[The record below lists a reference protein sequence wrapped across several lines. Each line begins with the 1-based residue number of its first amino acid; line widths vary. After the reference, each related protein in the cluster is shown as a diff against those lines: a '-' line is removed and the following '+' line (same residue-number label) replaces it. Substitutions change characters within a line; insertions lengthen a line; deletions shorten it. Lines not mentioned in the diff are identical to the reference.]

1 MQAAGY
7 TTNFSPA
14 KLVQAGASGGAA
26 WTGGMQDALLTG
38 ERRKGC
44 LSCRTCDRTSLLVCL
59 LLTALAAARP
69 M

>member
-26 WTGGMQDALLTG
+26 WTGGMQDALLSG
-38 ERRKGC
+38 GGSAKGASQLHDLPAC
-44 LSCRTCDRTSLLVCL
+44 LPAS
-59 LLTALAAARP
+59 TA
-69 M
+69 